1 MQSNPN
7 LGNIIANSKL
17 LPTAEMDALKRTRL
31 DFFGIWKKL
40 LLVWSHGVHLHIKT
54 ILYHYFSSEGEIRY
68 NTVTHSHL
76 GHIFQSHFQFG
87 RCGGRVTEK
96 KEEGLSYC
104 WRRTSLK
111 ITLSHSRLRIAG
123 MKFC

>member
-7 LGNIIANSKL
+7 LGNIFANSKL
-17 LPTAEMDALKRTRL
+17 LPTPEMDALKRTRL

-111 ITLSHSRLRIAG
+111 ITLSHSKLRIAG

>member
-7 LGNIIANSKL
+7 LGNIFANSKL

-40 LLVWSHGVHLHIKT
+40 LWVWSHGVNLHIKA
-54 ILYHYFSSEGEIRY
+54 ILYHSFSSEGEIRY

-104 WRRTSLK
+104 WRRTSLNHT
-111 ITLSHSRLRIAG
+111 ITQ
-123 MKFC
+123 